1 MRKFLLLSACLFSIL
16 TSSALSTTSVFEE
29 AGNAYI
35 KGDYKTA
42 VLLYEQ
48 ILSEQQVT
56 NAELHFNLGN
66 AYFKL
71 TDYPNA
77 ILNYERSLKL
87 IPDDAD
93 VRFNLALANLRIED
107 KIEQVPDMFYKRWFV
122 SLRGMAGADT
132 WGILFLISLAL
143 CSAGFFLYVLSNS
156 IVIRKTGFFGGIC
169 LLLLSITFLGLG
181 ISMYSKQTS
190 HTEAIV
196 FSGSVSVKS
205 SPVESGTGL
214 FVIHAGTKVQLT
226 DELGDW
232 VKIHLAD
239 GNEGWLPLADLERI

>member
-1 MRKFLLLSACLFSIL
+1 MRKFLLLIACLFSVL
-16 TSSALSTTSVFEE
+16 NASALSTSSLFEE
-29 AGNAYI
+29 AGNAYM
-35 KGDYKTA
+35 KGDYKTS

-77 ILNYERSLKL
+77 ILNYERSLKR

-93 VRFNLALANLRIED
+93 VRFNLALANMRIED
-107 KIEQVPDMFYKRWFV
+107 KIEQVPEMFYKRWFV
-122 SLRGMAGADT
+122 SLRGMAGADS
-132 WGILFLISLAL
+132 WGILFLIALSLS
-143 CSAGFFLYVLSNS
+143 SAGFFLYVLGNT
-156 IVIRKTGFFGGIC
+156 IVWRKTGFFGGI
-169 LLLLSITFLGLG
+169 LLMLLAVTFLGFGL
-181 ISMYSKQTS
+181 SMYSKQTS
-190 HTEAIV
+190 HSEAIV

-232 VKIHLAD
+232 VKVRLAD
-239 GNEGWLPLADLERI
+239 GNEGWLPMADLERI